1 MEKLYEWLKKFNQD
15 SNGKVNAPMLL
26 IDDEAD
32 NASVNTR
39 KEDDTPTAINKS
51 IRMLLSLFT
60 HSNYVAFTAKDE
72 MRQKFPDEPVISGFV
87 DRDYQEGEKKE
98 YNLAFWKRTSKDGKT
113 RYLSGKVG
121 NDYIV
126 AFYDDK
132 HATYNVF
139 LQGKDKTQPKADI
152 KNEELPF

>member
-1 MEKLYEWLKKFNQD
+1 MASKSKQTKVGSLEVRTSKNGLKYLAGTILGN
-15 SNGKVNAPMLL
+15 
-26 IDDEAD
+26 
-32 NASVNTR
+32 
-39 KEDDTPTAINKS
+39 
-51 IRMLLSLFT
+51 
-60 HSNYVAFTAKDE
+60 NYVAFTAKVE
-72 MRQKFPDEPVISGFV
+72 MREKYPDAPVISGFV

-139 LQGKDKTQPKADI
+139 LQGNKTQPKTDI
-152 KNEELPF
+152 TDEELSF